1 MMDVQPL
8 TISRNTALTVQPR
21 KVMMRL
27 FLVAFLLLIPNLVS
41 VYYEHI
47 KSGSVVGELLIQY
60 FNFNVEGNIPTF
72 FSAMLLLTASA
83 LLLVIAFQHGGTDRA
98 KYWWV
103 LGSVFLFMAIDESAQ
118 IHEGVTRLIY
128 LLTSTVQLPGYFL
141 YAWVMPYSLAVVG
154 AGLFFFNFL
163 LKLPF
168 LIRNLFIAAGGLY
181 VTGALGLEMLEGHY
195 NIVYGYGN
203 VYSSIFCTVE
213 ELLEMSGVILFIY
226 ALLICLRQST
236 GKISMRVVK

>member
-1 MMDVQPL
+1 MMHVQPL
-8 TISRNTALTVQPR
+8 ATSHTALTVQPR
-21 KVMMRL
+21 RVMTRL
-27 FLVAFLLLIPNLVS
+27 FLVALMLLIPNLIS
-41 VYYEHI
+41 VYYQHT
-47 KSGSVVGELLIQY
+47 KSGSVAGELLIQY

-83 LLLVIAFQHGGTDRA
+83 LLLVIAFQHRGTDHA

-103 LGSVFLFMAIDESAQ
+103 LGSVFLFMAMDESAQ
-118 IHEGVTRLIY
+118 IHEGVTRLVY
-128 LLTSTVQLPGYFL
+128 LVTRTAQLPGYFL
-141 YAWVMPYSLAVVG
+141 YAWVMPYSLVVLG

-168 LIRNLFIAAGGLY
+168 LIRNLFVAAGGLY
-181 VTGALGLEMLEGHY
+181 IAGALGLEMLEGHY
-195 NIVYGYGN
+195 NIVYGYDN

-226 ALLICLRQST
+226 ALLICVRQST
-236 GKISMRVVK
+236 GKISMLVVK